1 MESAGMKYAKRPD
14 PTLEEISE
22 RAAEIRE
29 TWSDADYRRRA
40 KVTPS
45 NPVELYDEW
54 MPPIVADPETH

>member
-1 MESAGMKYAKRPD
+1 MEASRMKYAKRPD
-14 PTLEEISE
+14 PTPEEIQE

-29 TWSDADYRRRA
+29 GWSDGDYRRRA
-40 KVTPS
+40 KITAS